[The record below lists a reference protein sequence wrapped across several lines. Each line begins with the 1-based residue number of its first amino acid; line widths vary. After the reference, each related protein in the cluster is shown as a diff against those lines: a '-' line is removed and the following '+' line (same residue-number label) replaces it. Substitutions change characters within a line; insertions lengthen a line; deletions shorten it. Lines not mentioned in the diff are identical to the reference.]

1 MKRQSELCS
10 LPLDM
15 HPAANRNRP
24 VQGSPSLWWL
34 HPFWI
39 MAVPLLVMSFA
50 AYLLPEADYRE
61 NWRTAKAF
69 DSTAF
74 ALCLAVVAA
83 FSIGC
88 LLASWINAGF
98 LTNPRLSAGSSGTQF
113 GARELE
119 ALFGIAFA
127 LTIFGYAIWF
137 GSILKQGGIGMITS
151 MLAGGKAAA
160 DILKQSAGESIVT
173 GVTTLTQFGMG
184 TVLLGTYLGFTQGW
198 RKVRS
203 CMVLLLLATVVR
215 ATFLSERLSLI
226 EVVLP
231 SIILMLRLV
240 GFGRPGSA
248 LRRLLLVA
256 PVVGLVSLYA
266 LFTFTEYFRSWS
278 TSYADRGDQ
287 SLLEF
292 SMLRLFGYY
301 VTALNNGA
309 INWHARGALYFP
321 YETMDW
327 LWRFPVVGHFLRDSL
342 GGDTEIAAA
351 GKSIIAAEGN
361 LEFNNGSGI
370 FPVFSDLGIPAGLLY
385 FMVLGGVAGLLHAAY
400 RRGAATGLFL
410 YSFLFVSLSEQVRI
424 LYMSQGRTLP
434 TWALLLLAV
443 LLQRSRLLRAIRI
456 PGRAACAI
464 SIPPKKPP
472 AALSGLPRSPNSLPD

>member
-1 MKRQSELCS
+1 MRLKSELRS
-10 LPLDM
+10 LQLHM
-15 HPAANRNRP
+15 HLADNRNRP
-24 VQGSPSLWWL
+24 VPGSPSLWWL

-50 AYLLPEADYRE
+50 AYLLPDADYRE

-74 ALCLAVVAA
+74 ALCVAVAAA

-88 LLASWINAGF
+88 LLAAWINAGF
-98 LTNPRLSAGSSGTQF
+98 LTNRQLVPGSSGARF

-119 ALFGIAFA
+119 ILFGIAFA
-127 LTIFGYAIWF
+127 ATIIGYAIWF

-203 CMVLLLLATVVR
+203 PLVLLLLATAVR

-231 SIILMLRLV
+231 SVILMLRLA

-256 PVVGLVSLYA
+256 PLVGIVALYA

-292 SMLRLFGYY
+292 SMVRLLGYY

-309 INWHARGALYFP
+309 ITWHARGALYFP

-327 LWRFPVVGHFLRDSL
+327 LWRFPVLGHVLRDCL
-342 GGDTEIAAA
+342 GGDPEIAAT

-385 FMVLGGVAGLLHAAY
+385 FMVLGCVAGLLHAAY
-400 RRGAATGLFL
+400 RRGSATGLFL

-434 TWALLLLAV
+434 TWVLLLLVV
-443 LLQRSRLLRAIRI
+443 LLQRSRLLRAVRI
-456 PGRAACAI
+456 PGRAVCAVP
-464 SIPPKKPP
+464 IP
-472 AALSGLPRSPNSLPD
+472 SQSLPPP